1 MGLSWDIYRFLWDIY
16 GILWDFMGFFNGIL
30 QWDDAHFGCFMRL
43 WEEPRIWEITENIEG
58 SVMADL
64 QVTFSV
70 SIFLFMVVHDDW
82 MRTRGTP
89 IGNPHR

>member
-1 MGLSWDIYRFLWDIY
+1 MGLSWDCHGIFIGFY
-16 GILWDFMGFFNGIL
+16 GIFMGFYGIL

-43 WEEPRIWEITENIEG
+43 WEEPRIWESTENIEG

>member
-1 MGLSWDIYRFLWDIY
+1 LRVLT
-16 GILWDFMGFFNGIL
+16 L
-30 QWDDAHFGCFMRL
+30 
-43 WEEPRIWEITENIEG
+43 
-58 SVMADL
+58 ADL

-89 IGNPHR
+89 IGNPHRWHGKMMCSPKVCLFNGLDDPKLSIMFELVLYIYIYIFDNIIYIYTQYNQQCKF